1 MQYSITYSSARHWYV
16 RLMPDMSLKLTIPRK
31 KSGDKNFENILL
43 EKWKQ
48 LLVRYQKRNVIKI
61 ESITEDFVLI
71 FWEKIDL
78 ANISG
83 NTDKYLKELFILES
97 TKFLDKYSALLWIA
111 YHKLSVRKLKSKWG
125 SCTHINNI
133 SLNLNLVHLDKKFLE
148 YVVVHEISH
157 LKEKNHS
164 SRFWDLVNKFYPDYK
179 EIRRELKRISFSSNK

>member
-1 MQYSITYSSARHWYV
+1 MQYTITYSSARHWYV

-48 LLVRYQKRNVIKI
+48 LLVRYQKRNVTKI

-83 NTDKYLKELFILES
+83 NLDKYLKELFILES
-97 TKFLDKYSALLWIA
+97 TKLLDKYSAFLGIA

-125 SCTHINNI
+125 SCTHTNNI

-148 YVVVHEISH
+148 YVVVHEICH

-164 SRFWDLVNKFYPDYK
+164 VRFWDLVAIFSSDYK
-179 EIRRELKRISFSSNK
+179 EIRRELKRISF